1 MKNIAVGIDFSDRG
15 IAVLDRAAEL
25 ALAMKAHLF
34 LVHIYAPE
42 PDFVGYA
49 EFAYPGKDER
59 QLELHEEKAKIR
71 ELIDALKKRGIE
83 ATGYMREGD
92 TVHALLEFAE
102 QREAGMLVVGSHGK
116 GLVERLLLGSVAE
129 GIIRHATLP
138 VVVVP
143 SVKQG

>member
-15 IAVLDRAAEL
+15 MAVLDRAADL
-25 ALAMKAHLF
+25 ALALDAHLF

-59 QLELHEEKAKIR
+59 AQELREEKAKIR
-71 ELIDALKKRGIE
+71 ELIDALKKRGVE

-92 TVHALLEFAE
+92 TVHALLEFTQ
-102 QREAGMLVVGSHGK
+102 QREASMLVIGSHGK
-116 GLVERLLLGSVAE
+116 GFVERLLLGSVAE

-143 SVKQG
+143 SAKQG